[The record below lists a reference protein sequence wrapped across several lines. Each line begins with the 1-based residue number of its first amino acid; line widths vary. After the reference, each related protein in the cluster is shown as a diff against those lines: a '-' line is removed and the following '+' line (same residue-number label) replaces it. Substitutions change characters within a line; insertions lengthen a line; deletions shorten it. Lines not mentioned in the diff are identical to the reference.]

1 MFAKLRIRTALVFG
15 LILSV
20 PAMASAATVALAWN
34 ANPEGNIAGYIL
46 VYGTTPGSYSS
57 SVDVGSTTAHSISSL
72 TAGTRYYFAVRAY
85 NTSGVSGPLSGEV
98 NEVPT
103 DAPPPPPPPAVELVA
118 AYGFGEASGSS
129 ALDKTTNNNDGTLAA
144 GVTRTAAGRFGNA
157 VVFNGVDGIVTIPST
172 ASLDMTSAFTLEAWV
187 NPSAAGG
194 WRTVV
199 MKQSS
204 GGHTYVL
211 YSDTGSS
218 GPSGHV
224 QTSSDRTAT
233 TPAPLALNTWAHVAA
248 VSDGTTLRVLVN
260 GQQTASVSVLA
271 GVVSSTAPL
280 GIGGNLVWGEYFA
293 GTIDEVR
300 IYRGALTDA
309 QVQQDMITAVEPTG
323 PDTTAPTV
331 SVTSPASGSAVAGS
345 VNITATAADNVAV
358 AGVRFAVDGVNSG
371 SEDVTAP
378 YALSWNTTTVPNGSH
393 TLTAI
398 ARDSSGN
405 LKTSAAVTVTV
416 ANGDTT
422 NPTVS
427 ITSPV
432 NGASVT
438 GSISITATAA
448 DAVAVSGVR
457 FLLDGVSLGTEDL
470 TAPYAQAW
478 NSTTTTNGSHA
489 LTAIARDS
497 SGNVKTSATVTV
509 TITNDTGQPS
519 VTSVSPANGASGVA
533 QSAFVTATFSE
544 PMAPASISS
553 STFELRNA
561 AGALRDG
568 GRHIRSIV
576 ADRQAD
582 AVRGADHGRDVHRHG
597 QGWRRRRD
605 RRGGQSRGD
614 AYRMVVL
621 RSGADLGRS
630 RGRVWV
636 RRRHGLD
643 RERRVG
649 QPARRHDP
657 RRDVAGRTLRECAG
671 VQRRRQLAHR
681 RGPQR
686 DRLHHLA
693 DDRSLG
699 QSDVDQRM
707 ARGTPQGSAGRPLLR
722 ALRQ

>member
-1 MFAKLRIRTALVFG
+1 MSSRPTRHRHRHRRPCSWWPRTGSAK
-15 LILSV
+15 
-20 PAMASAATVALAWN
+20 PAA
-34 ANPEGNIAGYIL
+34 PQR
-46 VYGTTPGSYSS
+46 
-57 SVDVGSTTAHSISSL
+57 STT
-72 TAGTRYYFAVRAY
+72 
-85 NTSGVSGPLSGEV
+85 TS
-98 NEVPT
+98 
-103 DAPPPPPPPAVELVA
+103 
-118 AYGFGEASGSS
+118 
-129 ALDKTTNNNDGTLAA
+129 NNNDGTLAA
-144 GVTRTAAGRFGNA
+144 GVTRTSAGRFGNA
-157 VVFNGVDGIVTIPST
+157 LVFNGSNGLVTIPS
-172 ASLDMTSAFTLEAWV
+172 ASSLDLTSAFTVEAWV

-218 GPSGHV
+218 GPSAHV

-233 TPAPLALNTWAHVAA
+233 GPAPLALNTLAHVAA

-271 GVVSSTAPL
+271 AVVSSTAPL
-280 GIGGNLVWGEYFA
+280 GIGGNLVWGEYLRRHDRRSAHLSRCVDRRA
-293 GTIDEVR
+293 GSAGHDH
-300 IYRGALTDA
+300 
-309 QVQQDMITAVEPTG
+309 TG
-323 PDTTAPTV
+323 RSRADTTAPTV
-331 SVTSPASGSAVAGS
+331 SITSPASGSSVAGS
-345 VNITATAADNVAV
+345 VSLTATAADNVAV
-358 AGVRFAVDGVNSG
+358 AGVRFALDGVNSG
-371 SEDVTAP
+371 TEDLTAP

-432 NGASVT
+432 SGASVT
-438 GSISITATAA
+438 GSITITATAA
-448 DAVAVSGVR
+448 DTVAVSGVR
-457 FLLDGVSLGTEDL
+457 FLLDGVSLGAEDL
-470 TAPYAQAW
+470 TAPYTQAW
-478 NSTTTTNGSHA
+478 NSTTATNGSHA

-509 TITNDTGQPS
+509 TVTNDTGQPS

-533 QSAFVTATFSE
+533 QNAFVTATFSE

-561 AGALRDG
+561 AGRARYG
-568 GRHIRSIV
+568 GRHIRPTV

-605 RRGGQSRGD
+605 ATSRAIVAATRYRWSFSVAAQTSIGPVA
-614 AYRMVVL
+614 AYGFDEGTG
-621 RSGADLGRS
+621 S
-630 RGRVWV
+630 
-636 RRRHGLD
+636 D
-643 RERRVG
+643 R
-649 QPARRHDP
+649 
-657 RRDVAGRTLRECAG
+657 
-671 VQRRRQLAHR
+671 
-681 RGPQR
+681 
-686 DRLHHLA
+686 
-693 DDRSLG
+693 
-699 QSDVDQRM
+699 
-707 ARGTPQGSAGRPLLR
+707 
-722 ALRQ
+722 